1 MADTPGRSS
10 ISSQFSHNSPLTPL
24 GTLPTQLI
32 RARLNIVS
40 TIAIAA
46 RVGVRGGAVL
56 VVARLAVLVVGAP
69 LADARG
75 LGVVAGA
82 HLVRARVHGQ
92 GVGVA
97 EPVRVGALA
106 APQAEEPALP
116 GRPVARGVVVR
127 GRGPEALL
135 LLAVAAQG
143 ELCQGGDYE
152 EDAGWWVSTVVE

>member
-1 MADTPGRSS
+1 M
-10 ISSQFSHNSPLTPL
+10 
-24 GTLPTQLI
+24 
-32 RARLNIVS
+32 
-40 TIAIAA
+40 
-46 RVGVRGGAVL
+46 L
-56 VVARLAVLVVGAP
+56 VVARLAVLVVGAA

-97 EPVRVGALA
+97 RAVRVGALV
-106 APQAEEPALP
+106 APQAEEPALT
-116 GRPVARGVVVR
+116 GGPVARGVVVC

-143 ELCQGGDYE
+143 EFCQGGDYE
-152 EDAGWWVSTVVE
+152 EDAGIWVSNRIRCGWSFWGYSHRDNGNGQDSRLHPAYRHVLGQRDSTIVG